1 MQTVYLLKN
10 CIKSYNAL
18 KKLYTTPD
26 ISTNIIIVDRI
37 QSKILFLDK
46 RVKKF
51 PFIINTQPT
60 NIGLIPKTSRV
71 LPLELF
77 LSLKNKGKRK
87 YTKPKNKKH
96 KDKYNYHYINNK
108 YLNGIYDQ
116 DHDSYKKYVSRN
128 NYSNNYISRNKYK
141 KEPMIRKEI
150 EPDGSI
156 NIILNK

>member
-18 KKLYTTPD
+18 KKLYTNPD
-26 ISTNIIIVDRI
+26 ISTNIIIVNKM
-37 QSKILFLDK
+37 QSKILLLDK
-46 RVKKF
+46 RIKKF
-51 PFIINTQPT
+51 PFIINTQAT
-60 NIGLIPKTSRV
+60 NLGLIPKISRV

-87 YTKPKNKKH
+87 YPKNKNKKH
-96 KDKYNYHYINNK
+96 KNVYQYHYINRKN
-108 YLNGIYDQ
+108 LMG
-116 DHDSYKKYVSRN
+116 
-128 NYSNNYISRNKYK
+128 NYSNTIENDGFRIRGGNYKR
-141 KEPMIRKEI
+141 KEPMIRKEV